1 MNSPFHSVI
10 SYQSLVR
17 MTVVLAILG
26 LGGCMSLF
34 PGSSFLVNMKESFES
49 DYAAGSKK
57 VELLKPVPQNRE
69 AVHLEIYLVEKPLF
83 DPWMGNKL
91 WKEVDQIAGIDI
103 GIRENLRQNGFR
115 IGRVSSRPPVALQ
128 SLLGLTSE
136 FDESRLNNSKGISG
150 RKIFLL
156 PGSETILLTGSNI
169 SECQFRINNGKESD
183 QEFEEFKNANCVF
196 RLRAE
201 RLQDGFANLKFI
213 PEIQHGDNKYRHLA
227 TEEGWVGRT
236 SKELAPFFHQQ
247 FELNLNIGEMA
258 IISVDPGKT
267 GSMGNTFFVSNEENR
282 IPKQRLLVVRLAEMK
297 NMEPL
302 YPEK

>member
-10 SYQSLVR
+10 SYQSLKR

-34 PGSSFLVNMKESFES
+34 PGGSFLVNMKESFES

-136 FDESRLNNSKGISG
+136 FDESLLNNSKGISG
-150 RKIFLL
+150 RKIFIL
-156 PGSETILLTGSNI
+156 PGSETILLAGSNI
-169 SECQFRINNGKESD
+169 SECQFRINNGKGSE
-183 QEFEEFKNANCVF
+183 QEIEVFKNANCVF
-196 RLRAE
+196 RLKAE

-213 PEIQHGDNKYRHLA
+213 PEIQHGENKYRHLA

-247 FELNLNIGEMA
+247 FEMNLNIGEMA
-258 IISVDPGKT
+258 IISVDPGKA
-267 GSMGNTFFVSNEENR
+267 GSLGNSFFVSNEENK

-297 NMEPL
+297 NMVPL